1 MNWCVWGVENG
12 AEDQEP
18 AIFPGKSAVSMGPC
32 QLFQMRKDGAKQ
44 RGKREQLEDLRNWRK
59 PALSEVFRL
68 GQMSP
73 EMSTAESNKVRD
85 I

>member
-1 MNWCVWGVENG
+1 ME
-12 AEDQEP
+12 
-18 AIFPGKSAVSMGPC
+18 PC

-59 PALSEVFRL
+59 PGLSEVSRL

-73 EMSTAESNKVRD
+73 DSDVNS
-85 I
+85 